1 MASTPIIVITNVRNS
16 DPIVTSG
23 RPLPRYGRSPAA
35 GASRRG
41 NRRRYQGRRTT
52 AATFSWAPQRRQ
64 KLRPTLF
71 PAAQLGQVMPV
82 SYVSVGTGGFTV
94 RTDGLCLTVT
104 WSVGDRTSVPGSRGS
119 GVAGVTAEVVDVG
132 VWLVVG
138 GV

>member
-1 MASTPIIVITNVRNS
+1 
-16 DPIVTSG
+16 
-23 RPLPRYGRSPAA
+23 
-35 GASRRG
+35 
-41 NRRRYQGRRTT
+41 
-52 AATFSWAPQRRQ
+52 QRRQ

-138 GV
+138 GVQPPPCVEVWVVGVGGVVVTGGTVCCVVACWLAVCCVWVVAGGCQLGDVVRPPSVTGLG